1 MGRFAGFL
9 AEILA
14 SARAIAE
21 VVVLL
26 NGRRGGRAAPPADLP
41 PDDAPAGPAVVAPVD
56 QPPGPPLGEPEVRG
70 PQAGL
75 TDPV

>member
-1 MGRFAGFL
+1 MGRLAGFV

-14 SARAIAE
+14 STRAIAE
-21 VVVLL
+21 VVLL
-26 NGRRGGRAAPPADLP
+26 LSGRRVRRAAPPADLP
-41 PDDAPAGPAVVAPVD
+41 PDGPPAGPAVVAPVD
-56 QPPGPPLGEPEVRG
+56 QPSRPTLGEPEARG